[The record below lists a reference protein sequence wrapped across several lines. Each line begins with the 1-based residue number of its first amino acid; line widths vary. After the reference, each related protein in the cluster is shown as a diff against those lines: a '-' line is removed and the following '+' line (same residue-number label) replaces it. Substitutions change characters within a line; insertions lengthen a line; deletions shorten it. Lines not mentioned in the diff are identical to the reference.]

1 MPKQWGKHRGFTLI
15 ELLVVIAIIAILA
28 AILFPVFARARE
40 AARKSS
46 CLSNLK
52 QLSLGVRM
60 YMQDYDE
67 SFPRKGDVTPVYD
80 QFDENYAGHG
90 PWVNANEVVLG
101 DQLFPYTKNLNIW
114 ACPSDTGVKANPRQ
128 PGIRWSSYHYR
139 HFLSAPQGY
148 NWGLQFKDA
157 SIAYPAQVY
166 MLHEVDVT
174 NHDKGLGMN
183 AVSNFAFA
191 DGHVKAHKN
200 NGIIQPNG
208 DYHWPRNGWNTCC
221 PPNGLDPN
229 PDI

>member
-1 MPKQWGKHRGFTLI
+1 MLKDKGKRRGFTLI

-40 AARKSS
+40 AARKAS
-46 CLSNLK
+46 CLSNMK

-60 YMQDYDE
+60 YMQDNDE
-67 SFPRKGDVTPVYD
+67 MFPQKGNVNPVYD

-90 PWVNANEVVLG
+90 PWVNVNEVVLG

-114 ACPSDTGVKANPRQ
+114 ACPSDSGVRANPRQ
-128 PGIRWSSYHYR
+128 TGVRWSSYHYR
-139 HFLSAPQGY
+139 HFLSTPQGY
-148 NWGLQFKDA
+148 NWAPEATDA
-157 SIAYPAQVY
+157 SISYPAQVF
-166 MLHEVDVT
+166 MLGEADVT

-183 AVSNFAFA
+183 AVSNYAFC

-200 NGIIQPNG
+200 NAILPPNG
-208 DYHWPRNGWNTCC
+208 DYHWPRNGWLNY
-221 PPNGLDPN
+221 PVDPQ